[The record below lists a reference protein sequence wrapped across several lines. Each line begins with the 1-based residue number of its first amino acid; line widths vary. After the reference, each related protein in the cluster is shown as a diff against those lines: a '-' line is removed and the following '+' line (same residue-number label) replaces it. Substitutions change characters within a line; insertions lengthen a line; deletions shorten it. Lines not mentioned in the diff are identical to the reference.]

1 MTLFMISYIVL
12 WILVLFLCVVA
23 LDYLKRYRPRRRQL
37 PLQDMGIPIGSPMPK
52 LQVDDLA
59 GTSVPLTAGG
69 KKGSVVLF
77 SSVSC
82 AACKTLYPVLQ
93 PYQTRHPEVDVVVLM
108 IGEPE
113 EVQATKEKYGLSVPV
128 ASTTA
133 DEFAEFQIN
142 TFPFAYY
149 LSPDGKIRNKGGM
162 AGGPNDLELLL
173 HTS

>member
-12 WILVLFLCVVA
+12 WIMVLFLCVVA
-23 LDYLKRYRPRRRQL
+23 LDYLKRYRPRKRQL
-37 PLQDMGIPIGSPMPK
+37 ALQDVGIPIGSQMPK

-59 GTSVPLTAGG
+59 GSPVPLTAAG

-82 AACKTLYPVLQ
+82 GACKPLYPVLQ
-93 PYQTRHPEVDVVVLM
+93 PYQMRHPDLEVVVLM
-108 IGEPE
+108 IGEPD
-113 EVQATKEKYGLSVPV
+113 EVQATKEKYRLSVAV

-142 TFPFAYY
+142 SFPFAYY

-162 AGGPNDLELLL
+162 AGGPSDLELLL